1 MSALQCIVYQSTAIE
16 TLSNID
22 LEFILEDSRK
32 FNEEVNVTGVI
43 IYSNG
48 RFFQYI
54 EGQSED
60 LIRVYDRIK
69 KSRYHRDIIELLD
82 MPVPERFFPQWA
94 MGFVQPQASGKLDAA
109 NTQWWQSSGSR
120 LFQAAGITF
129 PPGILLLR
137 EFFAAHIDI

>member
-1 MSALQCIVYQSTAIE
+1 MPALQCIAYQSTAIE

-22 LEFILEDSRK
+22 LEVILEDSRK

-54 EGQSED
+54 EGQPENLS
-60 LIRVYDRIK
+60 RVYDRIK
-69 KSRYHRDIIELLD
+69 KSHYHRDIIELLD
-82 MPVPERFFPQWA
+82 MPVPERFFPLWT

-109 NTQWWQSSGSR
+109 NAQWWQSSGSR
-120 LFQAAGITF
+120 LFRAAGIDF

-137 EFFAAHIDI
+137 EFLAAHINT

>member
-16 TLSNID
+16 ILSNID
-22 LEFILEDSRK
+22 LEFILEDSRN

-43 IYSNG
+43 IYSRG
-48 RFFQYI
+48 CFFQYI

-60 LIRVYDRIK
+60 LILAYDRIK
-69 KSRYHRDIIELLD
+69 KSHYHRDIIELLD

-120 LFQAAGITF
+120 LFQAAGIAF